1 MIIFPNAKINLG
13 LNIIGRRDDGFHDI
27 ETIFY
32 PVGIKDAL
40 EIVEAPEFKF
50 SASGI
55 PVSGN
60 PDENLCVKAWNLLSA
75 DHKLPNV
82 HMHLHKQI
90 PIGAGLGGGSAD
102 GAFCIRLINDKFKL
116 GLSADI
122 MEGYARQLGS
132 DCAFFIRNKPVLA
145 TGKGDIFQDINLSLE
160 SYFLVLVMPPVHVN
174 TAEAYR
180 GIQLKQNSFALADLQ
195 NLPIEDWRP
204 VLENAFEEM
213 IFKNHPVIENLKEE
227 LYRSGA
233 LYASMS
239 GSGASV
245 YGIFKNEISLPEL
258 EQNNLV
264 HYNI

>member
-13 LNIIGRRDDGFHDI
+13 LNIISRRDDGFHNI

-40 EIVEAPEFKF
+40 EIVEADEFLF
-50 SASGI
+50 STSGI

-60 PDENLCVKAWNLLSA
+60 PEENLCVKAWNLISA
-75 DHKLPNV
+75 DHKLPEV

-116 GLSADI
+116 GLSREA
-122 MEGYARQLGS
+122 MEDYARRLGS
-132 DCAFFIRNKPVLA
+132 DCAFFIRNEPVLA
-145 TGKGDIFQDINLSLE
+145 SGKGDIFRDIHLDLKP
-160 SYFLVLVMPPVHVN
+160 YFLVLVMPQVHVN

-180 GIQLKQNSFALADLQ
+180 GINLNQNSFALADLPA
-195 NLPIEDWRP
+195 LPIEKWRP
-204 VLENAFEEM
+204 VLENAFEET
-213 IFKNHPVIENLKEE
+213 IFNNHRVIKNLKED
-227 LYRSGA
+227 LYKNGA

-264 HYNI
+264 YYNI